1 METRRNALLA
11 DLARDADIERSDFL
25 VRAGEQ
31 LDRFMSSHAARI
43 RQLGGLVL
51 IDEDPDYLAVAP
63 DGTFRS
69 RSRVF
74 DDASGQWISETEV
87 IETAAELAEI
97 YNPADILQ
105 AFADAEASDVGADD
119 GEAIGAAD
127 EDDDVADISAR
138 KGGDSAY
145 AGAADQ
151 WAAGQP
157 DVPEVRDE
165 DSAASALYE
174 LALDFQ
180 DRSQRTEAG
189 LIEQFENAATGL
201 LGHVGTITIVDDED
215 EQLTLG
221 TGGFRG
227 RVVPEGE
234 GGWADISTPDAIVR
248 YYDPTD
254 VFGDL
259 AEAIA
264 DAYPSVAEDEDEDEG
279 DDEDE
284 DEKDASDD
292 DGTEASAEDESAD
305 ADEAEDDDADDNDDN
320 DDAEDD
326 DDEDDDTGD
335 DELAELDARNRR

>member
-31 LDRFMSSHAARI
+31 LDRFMAGHSSRI

-74 DDASGQWISETEV
+74 DDATGQWISETEI

-105 AFADAEASDVGADD
+105 AFADAEAGAVTTGD
-119 GEAIGAAD
+119 GDEAGEVLGDAEALDGAA
-127 EDDDVADISAR
+127 R
-138 KGGDSAY
+138 GGPDPY
-145 AGAADQ
+145 AAAADQ

-157 DVPEVRDE
+157 DVPEVADE
-165 DSAASALYE
+165 DGAADALYE

-189 LIEQFENAATGL
+189 LIEQFETAATGL
-201 LGHVGTITIVDDED
+201 LGHVGTLTLVDDED

-221 TGGFRG
+221 VGGFRG

-264 DAYPSVAEDEDEDEG
+264 EAYPSVTEEAVDS
-279 DDEDE
+279 DDE
-284 DEKDASDD
+284 A
-292 DGTEASAEDESAD
+292 G
-305 ADEAEDDDADDNDDN
+305 DEAADGEDGDAEAEEADDDADE
-320 DDAEDD
+320 DAEDD
-326 DDEDDDTGD
+326 DDE
-335 DELAELDARNRR
+335 LAQLDGRDKG